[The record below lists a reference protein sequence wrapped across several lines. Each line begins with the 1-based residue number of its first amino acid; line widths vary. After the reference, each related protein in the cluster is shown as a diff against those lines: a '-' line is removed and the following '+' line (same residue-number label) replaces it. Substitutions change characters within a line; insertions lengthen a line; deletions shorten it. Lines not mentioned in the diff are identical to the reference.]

1 MANPPTPNVN
11 PPDSG
16 PSAPAPANHPRG
28 TAVLALLIAG
38 AIGGAAVSPLV
49 HRFENQFPMVN
60 LTEEETNLL
69 RANPDDPVA
78 WAIERGNRWDALF
91 RNTALCIGIFGALL
105 GACLGLAD
113 GFVQR
118 SPGRAL
124 IMMGLLAV
132 CGAISGP
139 LAGLADAA
147 IGLRMQDNRDSD
159 PLPYAMAMH
168 VSSFVIVGTVIAI
181 GLGACSRRWSVV
193 IRAAAGGLTA
203 GLLFAPLASF
213 LFPLQ
218 RTDLPIPEGLPPK
231 LMFLIAA
238 GGLIGLSIGRTPFK
252 SRALQSGE
260 ATST

>member
-1 MANPPTPNVN
+1 MNA
-11 PPDSG
+11 
-16 PSAPAPANHPRG
+16 A
-28 TAVLALLIAG
+28 IAG
-38 AIGGAAVSPLV
+38 T
-49 HRFENQFPMVN
+49 R
-60 LTEEETNLL
+60 
-69 RANPDDPVA
+69 
-78 WAIERGNRWDALF
+78 LF

-105 GACLGLAD
+105 GACLGIAD
-113 GFVQR
+113 GLVQR

-124 IMMGLLAV
+124 LLLGLLAV

-168 VSSFVIVGTVIAI
+168 VSSFVIVGSVIAI
-181 GLGACSRRWSVV
+181 GLGVMSRNWSVV
-193 IRAAAGGLTA
+193 IRAAAGGLIA

-238 GGLIGLSIGRTPFK
+238 GGLIGLSVARTPFK
-252 SRALQSGE
+252 TRALQPVV
-260 ATST
+260 STADAAST